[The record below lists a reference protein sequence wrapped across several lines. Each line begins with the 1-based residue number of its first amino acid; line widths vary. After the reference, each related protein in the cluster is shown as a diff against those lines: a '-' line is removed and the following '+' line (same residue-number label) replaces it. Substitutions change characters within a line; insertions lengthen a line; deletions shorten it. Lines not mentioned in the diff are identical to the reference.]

1 MPAAGAPAP
10 RGPSGALLAAFGL
23 AGVATTL
30 AGPLLPW
37 FAARWGLQD
46 RQLGAFFVV
55 QFLASLGG
63 VLLSGV
69 LLPRGRFRLLLVSGL
84 LLLAGGVSALAL
96 DTMAVALGAVGCY
109 GLGLGLVIPTGN
121 LLTARRAAPDS
132 AAALNLL
139 NFAWGVGAV
148 ASSGLVALA
157 LRQPHPGAMLAAFGG
172 ACVLAAAAAGTGRP
186 DAAAATFDLP
196 SPRRERR
203 RSGAW
208 LALALLFFLYVGVEN
223 VIGGWIATLARRMG
237 LAGAIWLLPAALF
250 WAGLLGGRVTAPLV
264 LRRVPSLRLARW
276 AMALALGGMAALAGL
291 FAARAASG
299 LARSAVWINA
309 SAFLCGAGLS
319 VVFPEI
325 VSLLSPGRPDA
336 RPPAMAEPLLFVP
349 AALGGAV
356 LPWLFGAISQQTGG
370 PLVALVVPIAGGL
383 GIFFALPACARRRR
397 AAAAAAAGG

>member
-1 MPAAGAPAP
+1 MPAAGTAAP
-10 RGPSGALLAAFGL
+10 RGPSGALLAAFVL

-63 VLLSGV
+63 VLLSGL

-121 LLTARRAAPDS
+121 LLTARQAAPDS

-157 LRQPHPGAMLAAFGG
+157 LRQPHPGAVLVAFGG
-172 ACVLAAAAAGTGRP
+172 ACGLAAAAAWAGHPAGG
-186 DAAAATFDLP
+186 ATFDLP
-196 SPRRERR
+196 SPRRARR

-223 VIGGWIATLARRMG
+223 VIGGWIAALARRMG
-237 LAGAIWLLPAALF
+237 LGGALWLLPAALF

-264 LRRVPSLRLARW
+264 LRRIPSLRLARW

-291 FAARAASG
+291 FAARAAGGRAS
-299 LARSAVWINA
+299 SALWIDA

-325 VSLLSPGRPDA
+325 VSLLSPGRPEA